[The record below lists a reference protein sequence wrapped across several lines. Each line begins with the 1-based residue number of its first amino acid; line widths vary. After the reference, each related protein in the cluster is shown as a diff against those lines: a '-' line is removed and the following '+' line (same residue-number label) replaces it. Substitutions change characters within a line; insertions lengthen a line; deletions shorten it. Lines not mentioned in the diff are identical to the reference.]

1 MYVYTEEEIH
11 AADTRA
17 AENGLSGNALME
29 TAGRSLFQSIRP
41 LLKKDERILIL
52 AGKGNNGGDGVVLAR
67 YLKMNGF
74 TVHLVFPFGLPQTK
88 TSQEHFSYYMSLGFS
103 YETEIDRSL
112 DYSVII
118 DSLLGAGARLPL
130 KSEYRMLLQWCNKQ
144 RAVRIAIDMP
154 TGVLAN
160 TGKVDEVAFQADYTF
175 SLHGFKR
182 SAFLLPSAKYYGKT
196 DALDIGLPAN
206 SQWKIWTEDDVRAT
220 LSRRDPFSHKGTF
233 GTGLLFAGT
242 DEMPGCALLAGLGAM
257 RMGIGKLKIAT
268 TPRVQNAISHGLPE
282 ATFWLNGLE
291 QCAKG
296 DRPNGIHAIA
306 IGPGLTDEKNV
317 EQALE
322 HLWTTDIPLILDAG
336 ALLKQSFPHRKA
348 PVIITPH
355 PGEFSRLTGI
365 SVPEIQQNRFAL
377 ASQFA
382 LENQVIVVLKGTYT
396 AIAYPDGSGVINP
409 TGNPALAKGGS
420 GDTLTGMILALA
432 ATESNIKHA
441 VANAVFIH
449 GLCADEFVNKNDVRT
464 MVASDITDYLGD
476 VLQRILKNE

>member
-1 MYVYTEEEIH
+1 M
-11 AADTRA
+11 
-17 AENGLSGNALME
+17 
-29 TAGRSLFQSIRP
+29 
-41 LLKKDERILIL
+41 
-52 AGKGNNGGDGVVLAR
+52 
-67 YLKMNGF
+67 
-74 TVHLVFPFGLPQTK
+74 
-88 TSQEHFSYYMSLGFS
+88 
-103 YETEIDRSL
+103 
-112 DYSVII
+112 
-118 DSLLGAGARLPL
+118 
-130 KSEYRMLLQWCNKQ
+130 
-144 RAVRIAIDMP
+144 
-154 TGVLAN
+154 
-160 TGKVDEVAFQADYTF
+160 
-175 SLHGFKR
+175 
-182 SAFLLPSAKYYGKT
+182 
-196 DALDIGLPAN
+196 
-206 SQWKIWTEDDVRAT
+206 
-220 LSRRDPFSHKGTF
+220 
-233 GTGLLFAGT
+233 
-242 DEMPGCALLAGLGAM
+242 
-257 RMGIGKLKIAT
+257 
-268 TPRVQNAISHGLPE
+268 
-282 ATFWLNGLE
+282 
-291 QCAKG
+291 
-296 DRPNGIHAIA
+296 
-306 IGPGLTDEKNV
+306 TDEKNV

-336 ALLKQSFPHRKA
+336 VLLKQSFPHRKA

-382 LENQVIVVLKGTYT
+382 VENQVIVVLKGTYT